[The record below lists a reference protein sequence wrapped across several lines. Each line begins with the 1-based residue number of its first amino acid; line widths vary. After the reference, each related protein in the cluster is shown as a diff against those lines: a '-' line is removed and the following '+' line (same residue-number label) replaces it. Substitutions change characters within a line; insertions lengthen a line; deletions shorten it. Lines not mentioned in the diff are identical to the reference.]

1 MADGV
6 ITIDTR
12 MDTRGIDKG
21 IGSLK
26 KSLMSLGGLIG
37 KAFSVVALA
46 KFGKQAVD
54 LASDI
59 TEVQNV
65 VDTAFGEMSYKIEEF
80 AKTSIENF
88 GMSKLSAKQM
98 ASTYVAMARGMGQ
111 GLNTASDM
119 AIEMTGRLGDISSFY
134 NKTLSEVETIGRA
147 VYSGE
152 TEPLKQIGVIMTEAQ
167 LQTFA
172 LSQGYKTL
180 YKNMSASEKLYV
192 RQQYFLNATS
202 LAQGDFVKTQ
212 DSWANQTKILS
223 ERWKEFLSIVGS
235 GLITV
240 LTPLIQVINQIL
252 ASLISLANGISKV
265 LGAVFGK
272 NSAASEG
279 KKQADAL
286 AGSYTDVEDAI
297 AGTGTASKKSAK
309 QMKGMISN
317 LDELNVINS
326 QNNYGGA
333 GGAGA
338 ADFSNID
345 AILEKTNEEGEEV
358 PKWIDAVKKRLNE
371 LADLFKKGFFD
382 GFGDTF
388 KERIDNIKDNIA
400 SIKKSLK
407 DIVTDPAVVSSFNRF
422 LDSFSYNLGKVA
434 GSFASI
440 GITIAQNLT
449 GGLAK
454 YLSQNTERI
463 KKYLVNMF
471 DIKADTLDIIGNFA
485 KSFAKIFEAFGM
497 ENGQQVTANLI
508 GIFADALMGIDVFL
522 SKGLRDISNV
532 IAKPFIDNANAI
544 QMALDGLL
552 GVFSKVTGTIKD
564 FVDSTV
570 DAFNEL
576 YDSKIHLFFDDV
588 ASGLSELTESFF
600 AFWNTYV
607 NPLLSEMS
615 DMFDQTFKGHVT
627 PLINQVINLL
637 GGLTDSARTL
647 WNGALKPML
656 DWLISNVLTAI
667 TPIVKTIWKLVLD
680 AISGIIDALSDI
692 IKILHGLIEFIT
704 GVFSGD
710 WNKAWNGISKI
721 ASGALNLIFD
731 VVKTIMKAIGNII
744 NSVLSAISSAFKIA
758 FNSLVSLTKSIFN
771 DIRNAITSNMNTT
784 KNGITTVVNAIKT
797 AWINGWSSLKSSTV
811 SILRDLWNG
820 MKGVI
825 NTIIAG
831 VESMANAVVMGINT
845 MLTSLNGLK
854 VDIPKGIPGIGGTS
868 IGFNIPPIPKVSIP
882 RLASG
887 AVIPPNNEFL
897 AILGD
902 QRQGTNIETPLST
915 MKQAFLEALSEY
927 KQQVNVD
934 VRLEGDA
941 KGLFRVMREESYSY
955 NRRTGKNAFTY

>member
-26 KSLMSLGGLIG
+26 KSLLSLGGLIG

-111 GLNTASDM
+111 GINTASDM

-272 NSAASEG
+272 GSAASEG

-297 AGTGTASKKSAK
+297 AGTGTASKKAAK

-326 QNNYGGA
+326 QNNAGGA

-358 PKWIDAVKKRLNE
+358 PKLIDAVKKRLNE
-371 LADLFKKGFFD
+371 LADLFKKGFFE
-382 GFGDTF
+382 GLGDTF

-400 SIKKSLK
+400 SIKNSLK
-407 DIVTDPAVVSSFNRF
+407 DIVTDPTVVSSFNRF

-454 YLSQNTERI
+454 YLSQNTGRI

-544 QMALDGLL
+544 QMALDGLF
-552 GVFSKVTGTIKD
+552 GVFSKITGTIKD

-576 YDSKIHLFFDDV
+576 YDSKIHLF
-588 ASGLSELTESFF
+588 L
-600 AFWNTYV
+600 
-607 NPLLSEMS
+607 M
-615 DMFDQTFKGHVT
+615 M
-627 PLINQVINLL
+627 
-637 GGLTDSARTL
+637 
-647 WNGALKPML
+647 
-656 DWLISNVLTAI
+656 
-667 TPIVKTIWKLVLD
+667 
-680 AISGIIDALSDI
+680 
-692 IKILHGLIEFIT
+692 
-704 GVFSGD
+704 
-710 WNKAWNGISKI
+710 
-721 ASGALNLIFD
+721 
-731 VVKTIMKAIGNII
+731 
-744 NSVLSAISSAFKIA
+744 
-758 FNSLVSLTKSIFN
+758 
-771 DIRNAITSNMNTT
+771 
-784 KNGITTVVNAIKT
+784 
-797 AWINGWSSLKSSTV
+797 
-811 SILRDLWNG
+811 
-820 MKGVI
+820 
-825 NTIIAG
+825 
-831 VESMANAVVMGINT
+831 
-845 MLTSLNGLK
+845 
-854 VDIPKGIPGIGGTS
+854 
-868 IGFNIPPIPKVSIP
+868 
-882 RLASG
+882 
-887 AVIPPNNEFL
+887 
-897 AILGD
+897 
-902 QRQGTNIETPLST
+902 
-915 MKQAFLEALSEY
+915 
-927 KQQVNVD
+927 
-934 VRLEGDA
+934 
-941 KGLFRVMREESYSY
+941 
-955 NRRTGKNAFTY
+955 

>member
-1 MADGV
+1 
-6 ITIDTR
+6 
-12 MDTRGIDKG
+12 
-21 IGSLK
+21 
-26 KSLMSLGGLIG
+26 
-37 KAFSVVALA
+37 
-46 KFGKQAVD
+46 
-54 LASDI
+54 
-59 TEVQNV
+59 
-65 VDTAFGEMSYKIEEF
+65 
-80 AKTSIENF
+80 
-88 GMSKLSAKQM
+88 
-98 ASTYVAMARGMGQ
+98 
-111 GLNTASDM
+111 
-119 AIEMTGRLGDISSFY
+119 
-134 NKTLSEVETIGRA
+134 
-147 VYSGE
+147 
-152 TEPLKQIGVIMTEAQ
+152 
-167 LQTFA
+167 
-172 LSQGYKTL
+172 
-180 YKNMSASEKLYV
+180 
-192 RQQYFLNATS
+192 
-202 LAQGDFVKTQ
+202 
-212 DSWANQTKILS
+212 
-223 ERWKEFLSIVGS
+223 
-235 GLITV
+235 
-240 LTPLIQVINQIL
+240 
-252 ASLISLANGISKV
+252 
-265 LGAVFGK
+265 
-272 NSAASEG
+272 
-279 KKQADAL
+279 
-286 AGSYTDVEDAI
+286 
-297 AGTGTASKKSAK
+297 
-309 QMKGMISN
+309 MISN